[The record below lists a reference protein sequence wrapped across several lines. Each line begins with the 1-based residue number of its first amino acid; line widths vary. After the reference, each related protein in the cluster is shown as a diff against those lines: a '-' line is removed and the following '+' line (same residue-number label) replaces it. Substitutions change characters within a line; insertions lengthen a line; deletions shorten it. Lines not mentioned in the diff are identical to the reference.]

1 VENKIKS
8 LTLFTWLTQAG
19 IGLAIVNQV
28 LGVGGEVG
36 TVATIWVLLVTGISM
51 LVSVASLGD
60 PIGAYRALF
69 NLKTSWLSRE
79 ILFLGIFFALEG
91 TRLYV
96 GLWGTDNILMDA
108 TGWLAAFFGC
118 LCLFSMSS
126 IYVKTLIPAWGTWY
140 TYVAFLSTAII
151 LGSILEMAVAVRVSP
166 DIAESLSIKVFL
178 FISGGILLQLIG
190 MVAYLPM
197 LQSLGKAGSAT
208 LKILSDMTPIMIVS
222 QVLTLSGG
230 LGLPFLAYFTWGG
243 GVLEVWVYASLFSLS
258 IGQLMARHVYFK
270 CGVQR

>member
-8 LTLFTWLTQAG
+8 LTIFTWLTQAG

-28 LGVGGEVG
+28 LGVGGGVG
-36 TVATIWVLLVTGISM
+36 TVATIWVLLLTGISM

-79 ILFLGIFFALEG
+79 VLFLGVFFALEG
-91 TRLYV
+91 TRLYL
-96 GLWGTDNILMDA
+96 GLWGTANILLDSA
-108 TGWLAAFFGC
+108 GWFAAFLGC

-126 IYVKTLIPAWGTWY
+126 IYVKTVIPAWGTWY

-151 LGSILEMAVAVRVSP
+151 LGSILEIAVAARVSP
-166 DIAESLSIKVFL
+166 DIAESLSIKVFI

-190 MVAYLPM
+190 MVAYLPI
-197 LQSLGKAGSAT
+197 LQSLGKAGGAT
-208 LKILSDMTPIMIVS
+208 LKILSDMTPIMVVS
-222 QVLTLSGG
+222 LVLTLSGG
-230 LGLPFLAYFTWGG
+230 LVLPFIAYFVWEG
-243 GVLEVWVYASLFSLS
+243 EVSEIWIYTSLFSLS

-270 CGVQR
+270 SGVQG